1 VFLESAGFTHRFQID
16 LAFLQQGKECTAA
29 PLFTQEP
36 RRVNPQRVHY
46 FIHSEDYKERRAKT
60 RRALEMLNTPIAVL
74 VAGAIVV
81 AVLGFLY
88 FGYYLPRTTT
98 PSAAPRTEQRVGPS
112 TTIERT
118 RPTTNIEETTSLT
131 TASPTGSSPTAT
143 ATGTP

>member
-1 VFLESAGFTHRFQID
+1 VFITLYT
-16 LAFLQQGKECTAA
+16 
-29 PLFTQEP
+29 
-36 RRVNPQRVHY
+36 RRTTR
-46 FIHSEDYKERRAKT
+46 KGGTKT
-60 RRALEMLNTPIAVL
+60 RSALEMLNTPIAVL
-74 VAGAIVV
+74 VAGTIVV

-118 RPTTNIEETTSLT
+118 RPTKNIEETTSLT

-143 ATGTP
+143 ATGSP

>member
-36 RRVNPQRVHY
+36 RRVNPQRVNY

-118 RPTTNIEETTSLT
+118 RPTKNIEETTSLT

-143 ATGTP
+143 ATGSP